1 MNTTIILSIA
11 SIMGA
16 IMAAMLYLAVW
27 VAGFRVPPSVIVIVG
42 CVTAVIMVF
51 EIRRLLR

>member
-1 MNTTIILSIA
+1 
-11 SIMGA
+11 MGA